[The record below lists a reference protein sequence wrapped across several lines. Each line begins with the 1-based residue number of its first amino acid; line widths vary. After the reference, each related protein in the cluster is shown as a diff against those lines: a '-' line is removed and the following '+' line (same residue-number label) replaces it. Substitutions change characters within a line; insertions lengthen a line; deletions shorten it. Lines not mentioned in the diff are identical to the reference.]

1 MATVTITTTTAEDN
15 RLAPAFGAYLNL
27 PGNATAAQVK
37 QALIDFMKGVVHNYE
52 AAQLAK
58 GVGADIG
65 PT

>member
-1 MATVTITTTTAEDN
+1 MASVTINTTAGEDN

-37 QALIDFMKGVVHNYE
+37 AVLVDFMKTVVRNYE

-58 GVGADIG
+58 TVPADIG